1 MRCNVGGTDRA
12 IRAALG
18 VVFAL
23 IAIFVPMDTV
33 WRVLLLVLA
42 GIAFFTVVSRYCP
55 LNSLF
60 GINTC
65 RSPQA

>member
-1 MRCNVGGTDRA
+1 MVCNVGGPDRA
-12 IRAALG
+12 IRTALG

-23 IAIFVPMDTV
+23 VALFLPMDTV

-42 GIAFFTVVSRYCP
+42 GIAFFTVVTRHCP

-65 RSPQA
+65 RAPQA